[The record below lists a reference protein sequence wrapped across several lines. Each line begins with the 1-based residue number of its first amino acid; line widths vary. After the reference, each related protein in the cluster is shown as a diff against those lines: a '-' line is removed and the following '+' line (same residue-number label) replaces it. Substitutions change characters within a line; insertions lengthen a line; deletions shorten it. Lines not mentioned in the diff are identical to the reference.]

1 MIDDVLEVMSRTA
14 GAVIVPRFRALQA
27 DQIEEK
33 SPGELVT
40 LVDREAEAMI
50 AEVLRRIRPDAIVVG
65 EEATHAEP
73 SLADVLLTHRPAWLL
88 DPLDGT
94 ANFVEG
100 SDDFAVMV
108 AFVEGR
114 RTTHAW
120 IWRRAVSE
128 SWTARLGDGARRN
141 GERVEVAKVARQQ
154 LRGAVLTRF
163 LAPAHREHVEAHAS
177 ELGEV
182 LPGLKCPGV
191 EYPDIVTG
199 KQDFAMFK
207 RTLPWDHAPGA
218 FILREAGGIARRWDG
233 TEYEPTIEGIGLIAA
248 ADDASWQRVASV
260 MLI

>member
-1 MIDDVLEVMSRTA
+1 MIDDVLEVMRHTA
-14 GAVIVPRFRALQA
+14 DAVILPRFRALQA

-33 SPGELVT
+33 SPGEVVT
-40 LVDREAEAMI
+40 LVDREAETMI

-65 EEATHAEP
+65 EEAAHADP
-73 SLADVLLTHRPAWLL
+73 SLRDVLRTDRPSWLL

-94 ANFVEG
+94 SNFVEG
-100 SDDFAVMV
+100 SEDFAVMV

-120 IWRRAVSE
+120 IWRPAVSE
-128 SWTARLGDGARRN
+128 SWTATLGDGARRN
-141 GERVEVAKVARQQ
+141 SERIEVTKVARER

-163 LAPAHREHVEAHAS
+163 LDPAHREHVEAHAA

-182 LPGLKCPGV
+182 LPGLKCAGV
-191 EYPDIVTG
+191 EYPDVITG
-199 KQDFAMFK
+199 KQDFALFK

-233 TEYEPTIEGIGLIAA
+233 SDYEPTVDGDGLIAA
-248 ADDASWQRVASV
+248 ADEATWQRVAST
-260 MLI
+260 LIV

>member
-1 MIDDVLEVMSRTA
+1 MIDDVLEVLRRTA
-14 GAVIVPRFRALQA
+14 DAVIVPRFRALQA

-33 SPGELVT
+33 SPGEVVT

-50 AEVLRRIRPDAIVVG
+50 AEALKRIRPDAIVVG
-65 EEATHAEP
+65 EEATHADP
-73 SLADVLLTHRPAWLL
+73 SLADVLLTDRPAWLL

-108 AFVEGR
+108 AFVEGL

-120 IWRRAVSE
+120 IWRPAVSE

-141 GERVEVAKVARQQ
+141 GERIEVSKVARQQ

-163 LAPAHREHVEAHAS
+163 LDVGDREHVEAHAA

-182 LPGLKCPGV
+182 LPGLKCAGV
-191 EYPDIVTG
+191 EYPEIVTG
-199 KQDFAMFK
+199 KQDFAVFK
-207 RTLPWDHAPGA
+207 RTLPWDHASGA

-233 TEYEPTIEGIGLIAA
+233 TDYEPTVEGVGLMAT
-248 ADDASWQRVASV
+248 ADDASWQRVTSV
-260 MLI
+260 ILT